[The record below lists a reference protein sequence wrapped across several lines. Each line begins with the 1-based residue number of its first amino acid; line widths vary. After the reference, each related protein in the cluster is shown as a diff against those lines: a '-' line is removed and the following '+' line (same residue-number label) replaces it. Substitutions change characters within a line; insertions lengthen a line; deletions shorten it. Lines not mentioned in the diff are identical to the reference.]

1 MGQLQIRIPDDLKER
16 FNRVCERQHV
26 NKSALI
32 RGWVE
37 EYLKNE
43 EGEKMKN
50 NSDQKHPYKITCK
63 CGNKYMMLRGMR
75 EYPFDG
81 EPIYW
86 CCICGRIKSGDE
98 WNEPLV
104 LEETEEN
111 QSSDGEKANPG
122 AS

>member
-1 MGQLQIRIPDDLKER
+1 MGQLQIRIPDDLKDR
-16 FNRVCERQHV
+16 FNRVCERQYV

-63 CGNKYMMLRGMR
+63 CGNKYMMLRGLK
-75 EYPFDG
+75 EFPFDD
-81 EPIYW
+81 EPIY
-86 CCICGRIKSGDE
+86 C
-98 WNEPLV
+98 
-104 LEETEEN
+104 
-111 QSSDGEKANPG
+111 A
-122 AS
+122 ASVEG